1 MNIFQAVNE
10 IITASRT
17 KHDADHA
24 EEKQFKYQRSSMLQE
39 RQMIQQLHRE
49 LLDQLKEMEES
60 KPPIKSRLIQV
71 SPESAKYLSI
81 AAKGVRLQVY
91 DTPTLGVFRIERE
104 EDVLV

>member
-49 LLDQLKEMEES
+49 LLDQLKEMAS
-60 KPPIKSRLIQV
+60 NKVPADSG
-71 SPESAKYLSI
+71 LS
-81 AAKGVRLQVY
+81 GVC
-91 DTPTLGVFRIERE
+91 
-104 EDVLV
+104 